1 MVAAPSITDRQS
13 GMMDEGRWLTD
24 EDSPADQL
32 IN

>member
-1 MVAAPSITDRQS
+1 MVALSITDRHS
-13 GMMDEGRWLTD
+13 GLMDEGEGLTD